1 MPAVIGIMEGKYVDV
16 SLLVTY
22 LARIL
27 PGLAVG
33 IAFVLLVGKRSAAY
47 RVMAYIL
54 MFVLMRDVM
63 TPLGMWRF
71 GIEGFFWIR
80 FADMPLLLVIL
91 GVSSGVTAGAILFF
105 DRELRELIVWFRGG
119 AVYAVVAGL
128 LAAAVVAAPLLVGYR
143 WVDIA
148 VRGGEVGA
156 VLLLPL
162 ACMTFFGNFLEE
174 TLFRGLFY
182 GHMERLSTPLRA
194 ALLSGVLFA
203 FAHVFL
209 AFSVTDKGL
218 PLLIFC
224 LWEGTI
230 CGLVRM
236 KWGLV
241 AATLAHGGA
250 IFLLSA
256 GLW

>member
-1 MPAVIGIMEGKYVDV
+1 MEKNLHFHLTIGCRIKEKLVERVIQGGKVLPIIM
-16 SLLVTY
+16 
-22 LARIL
+22 
-27 PGLAVG
+27 
-33 IAFVLLVGKRSAAY
+33 
-47 RVMAYIL
+47 
-54 MFVLMRDVM
+54 
-63 TPLGMWRF
+63 
-71 GIEGFFWIR
+71 
-80 FADMPLLLVIL
+80 
-91 GVSSGVTAGAILFF
+91 
-105 DRELRELIVWFRGG
+105 
-119 AVYAVVAGL
+119 GL
-128 LAAAVVAAPLLVGYR
+128 LAAAVVAAPLLIGYR
-143 WVDIA
+143 WVDIG
-148 VRGGEVGA
+148 VRGGEEGA
-156 VLLLPL
+156 SLLFSL
-162 ACMTFFGNFLEE
+162 ACMAFFGNFLEE

-182 GHMERLSTPLRA
+182 GHIERLSTPFRA

-209 AFSVTDKGL
+209 AFSVTDAGL

-250 IFLLSA
+250 IFLLSS

>member
-1 MPAVIGIMEGKYVDV
+1 M
-16 SLLVTY
+16 SLLISY
-22 LARIL
+22 CARIL
-27 PGLAVG
+27 PGLVVG
-33 IAFVLLVGKRSAAY
+33 IAFVLLVGKRDAAY

-54 MFVLMRDVM
+54 MFVLMRDAM

-71 GIEGFFWIR
+71 GTEGFFRIR
-80 FADMPLLLVIL
+80 FADMPLLLVVL
-91 GVSSGVTAGAILFF
+91 GLSSGTGACAILLF
-105 DRELRELIVWFRGG
+105 DKELRGLIVWFKEG
-119 AVYAVVAGL
+119 VISSVIIGL
-128 LAAAVVAAPLLVGYR
+128 CGAAVVAAPLLIGYR

-148 VRGGEVGA
+148 ARGGA
-156 VLLLPL
+156 VATSLVFPLL
-162 ACMTFFGNFLEE
+162 CVTIFGNFLEE

-182 GHMERLSTPLRA
+182 GHMERLTTPLRA
-194 ALLSGVLFA
+194 ALTSGVLFA

-209 AFSVTDKGL
+209 AFTVTNVGL
-218 PLLIFC
+218 PVLLFC

-241 AATLAHGGA
+241 SATLVHGGA

>member
-1 MPAVIGIMEGKYVDV
+1 MDM
-16 SLLVTY
+16 SLLVAY

-27 PGLAVG
+27 PGIIIG
-33 IAFVLLVGKRSAAY
+33 IAFALCVGKRSAAY

-54 MFVLMRDVM
+54 MFVLMRDAM
-63 TPLGMWRF
+63 TPLSMWRF
-71 GIEGFFWIR
+71 GVEGFFWIR
-80 FADMPLLLVIL
+80 FADMPLLLVLL
-91 GVSSGVTAGAILFF
+91 GVSSGLTAGAILFF
-105 DRELRELIVWFRGG
+105 DRELRELVAWFQGR
-119 AVYAVVAGL
+119 AVFCIIAGL
-128 LAAAVVAAPLLVGYR
+128 CAAVVVAAPLLIGYR
-143 WVDIA
+143 WVDIG
-148 VRGGEVGA
+148 VRGGA
-156 VLLLPL
+156 VAPSLLLPL
-162 ACMTFFGNFLEE
+162 LCMTLFGNFLEE

-182 GHMERLSTPLRA
+182 GHMERISNPLRA

-209 AFSVTDKGL
+209 AFTVTDVGI
-218 PLLIFC
+218 PLLLFC

>member
-1 MPAVIGIMEGKYVDV
+1 MDI
-16 SLLVTY
+16 SLLAAY
-22 LARIL
+22 LTRIL
-27 PGLAVG
+27 PGLIVG
-33 IAFVLLVGKRSAAY
+33 IAFVLCVGKRSGAY

-80 FADMPLLLVIL
+80 FADLPLLLVIL
-91 GVSSGVTAGAILFF
+91 GFSSGVTAGAILFF
-105 DRELRELIVWFRGG
+105 DRELRELVVWFRGG
-119 AVYAVVAGL
+119 AVFAVVAGL
-128 LAAAVVAAPLLVGYR
+128 VAAAVVAAPLLIGYR
-143 WVDIA
+143 WVDITA
-148 VRGGEVGA
+148 RGGAVGTS
-156 VLLLPL
+156 LLLPL

-174 TLFRGLFY
+174 ILFRGLFY

-209 AFSVTDKGL
+209 AFTVTDVGL

-236 KWGLV
+236 RWGLV

>member
-1 MPAVIGIMEGKYVDV
+1 MAAV
-16 SLLVTY
+16 
-22 LARIL
+22 
-27 PGLAVG
+27 
-33 IAFVLLVGKRSAAY
+33 
-47 RVMAYIL
+47 
-54 MFVLMRDVM
+54 
-63 TPLGMWRF
+63 
-71 GIEGFFWIR
+71 
-80 FADMPLLLVIL
+80 
-91 GVSSGVTAGAILFF
+91 
-105 DRELRELIVWFRGG
+105 
-119 AVYAVVAGL
+119 
-128 LAAAVVAAPLLVGYR
+128 VVAAPLLVGYR

-148 VRGGEVGA
+148 ARGGTVGA
-156 VLLLPL
+156 SLLLPL

-209 AFSVTDKGL
+209 AFTVTDAGL
-218 PLLIFC
+218 PLLLFC

-236 KWGLV
+236 RWGLV

-256 GLW
+256 GL

>member
-1 MPAVIGIMEGKYVDV
+1 MDV
-16 SLLVTY
+16 SLLVAY
-22 LARIL
+22 CARIL
-27 PGLAVG
+27 PGLVVG
-33 IAFVLLVGKRSAAY
+33 VAFVLFVGKRSAAY

-71 GIEGFFWIR
+71 GTEGFFWIR

-91 GVSSGVTAGAILFF
+91 GVASGVTAGAVLFF

-119 AVYAVVAGL
+119 KFLAVVAGL
-128 LAAAVVAAPLLVGYR
+128 STAAVVAAPLLIEYR
-143 WVDIA
+143 WVDVT
-148 VRGGEVGA
+148 VRGGEVA
-156 VLLLPL
+156 PSLLLPL
-162 ACMTFFGNFLEE
+162 ACMAFFGNFLEE

-182 GHMERLSTPLRA
+182 GHMERISTPLRA

-209 AFSVTDKGL
+209 AFTVTDAGI
-218 PLLIFC
+218 PLLLFC